1 MPIGFSKVVGT
12 GDIPVWQRVD
22 QLVQGGF
29 VLDRTD
35 FADGDVIKAGTPV
48 VYNEATRTA
57 KPLLTAVLTANATN
71 TATTYNVAKG
81 HKLATGKN
89 LSVVSGGVS
98 SAITGINTSDPNF
111 DVITV
116 GTTLGV
122 ALTAGALLFGSP
134 TAGATA
140 ASYGGVNGLLYADKR
155 IDVAGISQSI
165 SVVIKGTIYARR
177 VPYSANLEAALK
189 ASSAVIVYSQ
199 SF

>member
-1 MPIGFSKVVGT
+1 MPIGFTRVVGT

-35 FADGDVIKAGTPV
+35 YADGDVIKAGTPV
-48 VYNEATRTA
+48 VFNEATRMA
-57 KPLLTAVLTANATN
+57 KPLLTAVLNANATN
-71 TATTYNVAKG
+71 SATTYQVKKG
-81 HKLATGKN
+81 HKLATGKYFAA
-89 LSVVSGGVS
+89 SSGGAAY
-98 SAITGINTSDPNF
+98 AITAIDTSNADY

-122 ALTAGALLFGSP
+122 ALTAGQLLFAS
-134 TAGATA
+134 TATGASA
-140 ASYGGVNGLLYADKR
+140 ATYGGVNGLLYADKR

-165 SVVIKGTIYARR
+165 SVVLRGTIYARR
-177 VPYSANLEAALK
+177 VPYSANLETALK
-189 ASSAVIVYSQ
+189 AAGAFIIYSQ